1 MDFKLKE
8 TQSGTVSK
16 ESTEYIKRYHVHSH
30 SLMQRSVA
38 FAFHLE
44 EHQGAINNIKKVS
57 NGLLVKAK
65 INSLSA
71 EDAVKFTDELN
82 KYQEDFKSECAK
94 QLEIKEEFVEFENV
108 TVKQVGNASDDTQ
121 HGRVVSASNTLEM
134 TQSQ

>member
-44 EHQGAINNIKKVS
+44 EHQVAINNIQFQYGY
-57 NGLLVKAK
+57 GLCKR
-65 INSLSA
+65 IHSHRESLPGRYDQTDHT
-71 EDAVKFTDELN
+71 DADGL
-82 KYQEDFKSECAK
+82 D
-94 QLEIKEEFVEFENV
+94 
-108 TVKQVGNASDDTQ
+108 
-121 HGRVVSASNTLEM
+121 
-134 TQSQ
+134 QSGF